1 MNHETLLVIF
11 VGLTA
16 FALLVQAIVI
26 LAFFL
31 AIRKHIGAVQSDI
44 QELRTAATPI
54 LHKSRE
60 ILDRVSPK
68 IDSVATDVAGLAR
81 DLREQGIQ
89 VQATVGDILDRVQR
103 QSSRV
108 DSMFTSVV
116 DGVEHASNVVADTVS
131 KPVRQASAI
140 VAAAKAFLNVMTSG
154 RRPSRPARIAT
165 DQDMF
170 V

>member
-1 MNHETLLVIF
+1 LR
-11 VGLTA
+11 
-16 FALLVQAIVI
+16 QQ
-26 LAFFL
+26 
-31 AIRKHIGAVQSDI
+31 GA
-44 QELRTAATPI
+44 E
-54 LHKSRE
+54 
-60 ILDRVSPK
+60 
-68 IDSVATDVAGLAR
+68 
-81 DLREQGIQ
+81 

-108 DSMFTSVV
+108 DTMFTSVV
-116 DGVEHASNVVADTVS
+116 DGVEHASNVVADRVS

-154 RRPSRPARIAT
+154 RRPSRPVRIAT

>member
-1 MNHETLLVIF
+1 MNHDTLLVIF
-11 VGLTA
+11 VGLTG
-16 FALLVQAIVI
+16 FALLVQAIVL

-31 AIRKHIGAVQSDI
+31 TTRKLIGSVQADI
-44 QELRTAATPI
+44 QELRTASAPI
-54 LHKSRE
+54 LSKSRE
-60 ILDRVSPK
+60 LLERVSPK
-68 IDSVATDVAGLAR
+68 IDSVATDIAGLAR
-81 DLREQGIQ
+81 ELHEQGIQ

-108 DSMFTSVV
+108 DTMFTSVV
-116 DGVEHASNVVADTVS
+116 DGVEHASNVVADRVS